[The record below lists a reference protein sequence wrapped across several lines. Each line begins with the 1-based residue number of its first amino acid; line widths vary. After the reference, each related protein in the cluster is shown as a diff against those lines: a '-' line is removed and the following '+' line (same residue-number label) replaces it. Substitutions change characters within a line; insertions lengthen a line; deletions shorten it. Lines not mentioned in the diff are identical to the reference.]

1 MLESSRPVPRSYF
14 LFAAAV
20 FAVAYAQYELF
31 YHTQN
36 QYFFQG
42 LAKAGYGL
50 LRADWFAR
58 TPDPWPVFSGL
69 VEFSQRYLDLRLAY
83 LYFLLLIGVYAF
95 SMIGIVSQLVPI
107 HRTRAT
113 FLVFVALMVALHSPV
128 FGYVVRIGLRLPMVS
143 SPHHFN
149 VGRILLLEGIGEKRI
164 LGDMLNPGAF
174 GVFLLF
180 SIYLFMRGR
189 PVWAITM
196 STIASVV
203 QPSYVFCSAVLTLT
217 YMAIMLRRGKGVR
230 PAIELGLLAFVL
242 ILPVL
247 AYSYLAFRPTDP
259 ALWKEA
265 QNILWRVAYYPP
277 SVPSLWFGGAVY
289 IKVAL
294 IVGALYLV
302 RKTDFFWILLGS
314 SLTSAVLTAAQAF
327 RYNNTLAAIL
337 PWRMSAFTVPLA
349 TLIILGYAVS
359 LVMGRLE
366 TGAAAGQIF
375 TVAGVAVLG
384 LLCIAGV
391 LETRARFALDARRIP
406 SVMRYVR
413 RSKAA
418 GQTYLIPP
426 NWRTFRLYTG
436 APVFTEHSVI
446 PYDDVGVM
454 EWYKRLHLAQAFYG
468 EVEANAEDDFR
479 YQREGRRTGR
489 APRQALAPT
498 PVQPSPE
505 ERCRLLKELSSGYG
519 VTHVILRGGGLE
531 GCEGWKTEYADE
543 HYHLYALAK

>member
-1 MLESSRPVPRSYF
+1 MVDVSRPVPRSY
-14 LFAAAV
+14 LVLAAAAL
-20 FAVAYAQYELF
+20 AVAYAQYELF

-42 LAKAGYGL
+42 LVKAGYGL

-58 TPDPWPVFSGL
+58 TPDPWPAFSGL
-69 VEFSQRYLDLRLAY
+69 VEFTQRYLDLRLVY
-83 LYFLLLIGVYAF
+83 LYFLLLVGVYAF

-107 HRTRAT
+107 QRTRAT
-113 FLVFVALMVALHSPV
+113 FVAFVALMVALHSPV
-128 FGYVVRIGLRLPMVS
+128 FGYIVRLGLRLPMAS

-164 LGDMLNPGAF
+164 LGDMLNPGTF
-174 GVFLLF
+174 GVFLLL

-189 PVWAITM
+189 PVWAVIT
-196 STIASVV
+196 STIASLA

-217 YMAIMLRRGKGVR
+217 YMVIMMRRGKGWR
-230 PAIELGLLAFVL
+230 PAIGLGGLALVL

-247 AYSYLAFRPTDP
+247 VYSYLAFRPTSP
-259 ALWKEA
+259 ALWAEA
-265 QNILWRVAYYPP
+265 QNVLWRVAYYPP
-277 SVPSLWFGGAVY
+277 SVPSLWLGPSVY
-289 IKVAL
+289 IKLAL
-294 IVGALYLV
+294 IVAALVLV
-302 RKTDFFWILLGS
+302 RKADFFWILLGT
-314 SLTSAVLTAAQAF
+314 SLTSAVLTVVQDA

-337 PWRMSAFTVPLA
+337 PWRLSAFTVPLA
-349 TLIILGYAVS
+349 TLVVLGYAV
-359 LVMGRLE
+359 VFFMQRLE
-366 TGAAAGQIF
+366 TSEAVGRAVV
-375 TVAGVAVLG
+375 TAGVAVLVV
-384 LLCIAGV
+384 LCLAGV
-391 LETRARFALDARRIP
+391 TETRIRFGLDARRIP
-406 SVMRYVR
+406 TVMRRVR
-413 RSKAA
+413 RTRAA

-446 PYDDVGVM
+446 PYDDVGIM

-479 YQREGRRTGR
+479 YRTEGRRTGR
-489 APRQALAPT
+489 APQEAPT
-498 PVQPSPE
+498 PRPAPPSPE
-505 ERCRLLKELSSGYG
+505 ERCHLLKELATGYG

-543 HYHLYALAK
+543 HYHLYAVAK

>member
-1 MLESSRPVPRSYF
+1 MVDVSRPVPRSYV
-14 LFAAAV
+14 LFAAAA
-20 FAVAYAQYELF
+20 FAVAYAQYALF

-50 LRADWFAR
+50 LRADWFAQ

-69 VEFSQRYLDLRLAY
+69 VEFTQRYLSLRLVY
-83 LYFLLLIGVYAF
+83 LYFLVLAGVYAF
-95 SMIGIVSQLVPI
+95 SMIGIISQLVPI

-113 FLVFVALMVALHSPV
+113 FLIFVTLMVALHSPV
-128 FGYVVRIGLRLPMVS
+128 FGYLVRMGLRLPLTS

-149 VGRILLLEGIGEKRI
+149 IGRILLLEGIGEKRI
-164 LGDMLNPGAF
+164 LGDMLNPGTF
-174 GVFLLF
+174 GAFLLL

-189 PVWAITM
+189 PVWAITT
-196 STIASVV
+196 STIASIF
-203 QPSYVFCSAVLTLT
+203 QPSYVLCSAVLTLT
-217 YMAIMLRRGKGVR
+217 YMAIMIRRGKGVR
-230 PAIELGLLAFVL
+230 PAIGLGLLAFVL

-247 AYSYLAFRPTDP
+247 AYSYLAFGPTNP

-277 SVPSLWFGGAVY
+277 SVPSLWLGGAVY

-294 IVGALYLV
+294 IVAALYLV

-314 SLTSAVLTAAQAF
+314 FLTTAVLTAAQAV
-327 RYNNTLAAIL
+327 RYNNTLAALL

-359 LVMGRLE
+359 LVVSRLE
-366 TGAAAGQIF
+366 TGAAAGQALV
-375 TVAGVAVLG
+375 VASVGVLVLF
-384 LLCIAGV
+384 CIAGV

-406 SVMRYVR
+406 TVMRHVKR
-413 RSKAA
+413 TGVP

-436 APVFTEHSVI
+436 APAFMEHSVI

-489 APRQALAPT
+489 APRQAPAPT

-531 GCEGWKTEYADE
+531 GCAGWKTEYADE